1 MKKLLFLSVLVT
13 ILASSCKKDNDSSP
27 NSQDIVNNDTSP
39 YTGILKV
46 KVYYNDGS
54 VHETSE
60 GVWVKLYATTQDI
73 PFGYSMFELA
83 TNNSGVAY
91 FGYINMGNYY
101 VVCNKNIG
109 GVEYQGVD
117 MVQVRPRREEVL
129 QMTMFPK

>member
-1 MKKLLFLSVLVT
+1 MKKLLFLSVLIT
-13 ILASSCKKDNDSSP
+13 MFALSCKKDNDSSP

-39 YTGILKV
+39 YTGILNV

-54 VHETSE
+54 VHEASDR
-60 GVWVKLYATTQDI
+60 VWVKLYASTQDI
-73 PFGYSMFELA
+73 PLYSMFELQ
-83 TNNSGVAY
+83 TNNSSVAY